1 MIVVEAVFVLVVS
14 IDFEIVGE
22 GVDVLDTAEELVS
35 ITVLYIDHEIILE
48 GDCVVELVLVFDID
62 ELPDRVGLEDD
73 VFDSLAD

>member
-1 MIVVEAVFVLVVS
+1 MVDEV
-14 IDFEIVGE
+14 
-22 GVDVLDTAEELVS
+22 VDVLDTAEDLVS